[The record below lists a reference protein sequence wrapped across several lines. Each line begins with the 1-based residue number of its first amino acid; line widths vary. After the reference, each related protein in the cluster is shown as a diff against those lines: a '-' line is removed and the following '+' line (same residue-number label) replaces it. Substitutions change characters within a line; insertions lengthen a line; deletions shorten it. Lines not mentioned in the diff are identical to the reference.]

1 MRQTIAM
8 MGSRG
13 TSAVLSR
20 AARMRQ
26 KLQSALEASALDI
39 EDVSYQHAG
48 HAAVKDN
55 ANETH
60 FNIRVI
66 SSKFEGQSLVKRHRM
81 VYDLLTDELNSG
93 LHAISI
99 VAKTPK
105 ESGS

>member
-1 MRQTIAM
+1 M

-60 FNIRVI
+60 FNIKVI
-66 SSKFEGQSLVKRHRM
+66 SPKFEGQSLVKRHRM
-81 VYDLLTDELNSG
+81 VYDLLNDELNSG
-93 LHAISI
+93 LHAISL

>member
-1 MRQTIAM
+1 M

-13 TSAVLSR
+13 TSVVLSR

-60 FNIRVI
+60 FNIKVI
-66 SSKFEGQSLVKRHRM
+66 SPKFEGQSLVKRHRM

-99 VAKTPK
+99 VSKSPT
-105 ESGS
+105 E

>member
-1 MRQTIAM
+1 M

-13 TSAVLSR
+13 TSVVLSR

-60 FNIRVI
+60 FNI
-66 SSKFEGQSLVKRHRM
+66 K

-99 VAKTPK
+99 V
-105 ESGS
+105 